1 MKTDHKPLLPQTA
14 PQPGLPERG
23 AGLFTPS
30 LALPRQSRF
39 SQLAV
44 FAVVILL
51 VMLALDT
58 PMRAHALALDPEL
71 RRLALSLTRFGNAG
85 WPLGLGLAALAGLMA
100 MGAHKPGWRQRV
112 ARARV
117 RAVVLFFLG
126 AVAFSGIASSLTKN
140 IIGRARPQNP
150 DGGVF
155 EFTPFAFKASWAS
168 FPSGHSTTAMAM
180 MVAAAMI
187 WPRHAL
193 GLVATGAFIA
203 LTRAFVGAHWLSD
216 VLAGIAFGTV
226 FTLAYR
232 KRFDGGRRRA
242 LLPEATARVFGADLL
257 ASLKALLRA
266 IEARILRLL

>member
-1 MKTDHKPLLPQTA
+1 MKHDRKLAGLQASLVFAPPGAEAKPATA
-14 PQPGLPERG
+14 PL
-23 AGLFTPS
+23 T
-30 LALPRQSRF
+30 LPRQSRF
-39 SQLAV
+39 SQLAA

-58 PMRAHALALDPEL
+58 PMRAYALTLDPDL

-85 WPLGLGLAALAGLMA
+85 WPLGLGLAALAGLAA

-126 AVAFSGIASSLTKN
+126 AVAFSGIASSLSKN

-203 LTRAFVGAHWLSD
+203 LTRGLVGAHWLSD

-226 FTLAYR
+226 FTLVYR
-232 KRFDGGRRRA
+232 KRIDGGRQRA

-257 ASLKALLRA
+257 AALKALLRA
-266 IEARILRLL
+266 LEARILRLL